1 MLYSSVN
8 KYASWQHIKKQ
19 RHHFANKGPSSQSY
33 GFSSSHVPT
42 MVLKKTLES
51 PLDCMEIQS
60 VNPKGNQPWI
70 LIGSTDAWCWSSNML
85 ATWCE
90 EHIHWKRPWCWERL
104 RAGRKEGDRGWDGWM
119 ASLTQW
125 KWVWANSG
133 RYWRMGKPGMLQ
145 STGLQE
151 SDMTEDWKTT
161 NHAPPF
167 PWHQSRSWVLCCCLF
182 ACFDYWL
189 CWVFVVKHR
198 FSLVAA
204 NGTAL
209 HCRVWASHCSH
220 FFLLLQSTGS
230 RADGP

>member
-1 MLYSSVN
+1 
-8 KYASWQHIKKQ
+8 
-19 RHHFANKGPSSQSY
+19 
-33 GFSSSHVPT
+33 

-90 EHIHWKRPWCWERL
+90 EPIHWKRPWCWERL

-145 STGLQE
+145 STGLQRVRH
-151 SDMTEDWKTT
+151 DWGLK
-161 NHAPPF
+161 NNK
-167 PWHQSRSWVLCCCLF
+167 SRTSISLTPIQVL
-182 ACFDYWL
+182 
-189 CWVFVVKHR
+189 
-198 FSLVAA
+198 S
-204 NGTAL
+204 
-209 HCRVWASHCSH
+209 S
-220 FFLLLQSTGS
+220 LLLLVLIIGYAGPSLLST
-230 RADGP
+230 DFL

>member
-1 MLYSSVN
+1 
-8 KYASWQHIKKQ
+8 
-19 RHHFANKGPSSQSY
+19 
-33 GFSSSHVPT
+33 

-70 LIGSTDAWCWSSNML
+70 LIGSTDAWCWSSNVL

-90 EHIHWKRPWCWERL
+90 EPIHWKRPWCWERL

-145 STGLQE
+145 STGLQRVRH
-151 SDMTEDWKTT
+151 DWGLK
-161 NHAPPF
+161 NNK
-167 PWHQSRSWVLCCCLF
+167 SRTSISLTPIQVL
-182 ACFDYWL
+182 
-189 CWVFVVKHR
+189 
-198 FSLVAA
+198 S
-204 NGTAL
+204 
-209 HCRVWASHCSH
+209 S
-220 FFLLLQSTGS
+220 LLLLVCLLLIIGYAGPSLLST
-230 RADGP
+230 DFL

>member
-1 MLYSSVN
+1 
-8 KYASWQHIKKQ
+8 
-19 RHHFANKGPSSQSY
+19 
-33 GFSSSHVPT
+33 

-90 EHIHWKRPWCWERL
+90 EPIHWKRPWCWERL

-145 STGLQE
+145 STGLQRVRH
-151 SDMTEDWKTT
+151 DWGLK
-161 NHAPPF
+161 NNK
-167 PWHQSRSWVLCCCLF
+167 SRTSISLTPIQVL
-182 ACFDYWL
+182 
-189 CWVFVVKHR
+189 
-198 FSLVAA
+198 S
-204 NGTAL
+204 
-209 HCRVWASHCSH
+209 S
-220 FFLLLQSTGS
+220 LLLLVLIIGYAGPSLLSTNFL
-230 RADGP
+230 

>member
-1 MLYSSVN
+1 
-8 KYASWQHIKKQ
+8 
-19 RHHFANKGPSSQSY
+19 
-33 GFSSSHVPT
+33 

-90 EHIHWKRPWCWERL
+90 EPIHWKRPWCWERL

-145 STGLQE
+145 STGLQRVRH
-151 SDMTEDWKTT
+151 DWGLK
-161 NHAPPF
+161 NNK
-167 PWHQSRSWVLCCCLF
+167 SRTSISLTPIQVL
-182 ACFDYWL
+182 
-189 CWVFVVKHR
+189 
-198 FSLVAA
+198 S
-204 NGTAL
+204 
-209 HCRVWASHCSH
+209 S
-220 FFLLLQSTGS
+220 LLLLVCLLLIIGYAGPSLLST
-230 RADGP
+230 DFL